1 MLPALHAVHTLYVLL
16 KILVT
21 HLAALGVGSDEDLL
35 GNILHITYYMYFIK
49 QINYIYIL
57 CNTNRRT
64 GGRVRRGLAQQ
75 HITYIFNKYLYIIYY
90 IAALGVGSDEDL
102 RVGAEVAAH
111 DGEDAAAA
119 ELVGLD
125 GHQRHDDGRI
135 CDVNGRLHDRKCNY
149 NCIHSCNYD

>member
-1 MLPALHAVHTLYVLL
+1 MQHKSPHWGSGPTRTCSTTYHT
-16 KILVT
+16 
-21 HLAALGVGSDEDLL
+21 
-35 GNILHITYYMYFIK
+35 
-49 QINYIYIL
+49 YIYKL
-57 CNTNRRT
+57 
-64 GGRVRRGLAQQ
+64 
-75 HITYIFNKYLYIIYY
+75 YIYKLYLYIIYY